1 VDVDAQPP
9 DGSRIPFRDADGQ
22 GAIVF
27 DPVRLRQADP
37 RLFEGGRGEPV
48 GAGRGHAW
56 FVQGEFGAAV
66 LRHYRRGGW
75 IARLVRDR
83 YLWLGETRTRSLAE
97 FALMRRLRVLGLP
110 VPAPLAASY
119 RRRGPFYRAAILV
132 ERVVPASTFAD
143 RVAGQGLAA
152 PWDRVGSA
160 VGRCHARGARHADLN
175 GHNLLLDG
183 SDAVWLIDWDK
194 GAIEPGPGDWC
205 AAVLDR
211 LERSL
216 RKECPSLPAR
226 ELGEGMR
233 ALRIAHDRA
242 LAA

>member
-1 VDVDAQPP
+1 
-9 DGSRIPFRDADGQ
+9 
-22 GAIVF
+22 VF
-27 DPVRLRQADP
+27 DPVRLRQASP
-37 RLFEGGRGEPV
+37 ELLEAARGEPV
-48 GAGRGHAW
+48 RAGRGRAW
-56 FVQGEFGAAV
+56 FVQGEYGAAV

-83 YLWLGETRTRSLAE
+83 YLWLGEARARSIAE
-97 FALMRRLRVLGLP
+97 FGLMRRLRALGLP

-119 RRRGPFYRAAILV
+119 RRRGLLYRAAILV
-132 ERVVPASTFAD
+132 ERVAPATAFAD

-160 VGRCHARGARHADLN
+160 IGRCHARGAHHADLN

-194 GAIEPGPGDWC
+194 GAIEAGPGDWC

-216 RKECPSLPAR
+216 RKQCPRLPAA